1 MANPEQFL
9 QALPAKRIK
18 PADGMS
24 VTADVWEEAHD
35 YHRHQLRAVARLG
48 LGHGVLTG
56 LNVIASDPA
65 DRSVYVTPGA
75 ALDGEGNLIVV
86 SKPVAFNLANA
97 IGDVRLYLSFGESAP
112 RLERLTQD
120 DNALRVRQEYA
131 IEAGDKP
138 PSSAHVELARIL
150 RSAKTAPA
158 TNPRDASH
166 PVENEIDTR
175 FRRVIGPGD
184 AGVLAAGIVQVG
196 RPSPKAVA
204 GINAL
209 ARSAARAG
217 IRVAVDDAVAP
228 GGSLGKYGLIFILA
242 SGAFTLKAD
251 DMKGLY
257 AALQG
262 GATLVAEAA
271 AGDGPAEAGLRD
283 LFQTL
288 GVQLRELG
296 PGHALMG
303 EPHVFGL
310 LPAGAAGAGALLAS
324 DNGVLF
330 SLRDFAT
337 LWQGERADGPASRE
351 EIRAGHE
358 FGQNVLAWA
367 GGRVR

>member
-48 LGHGVLTG
+48 LGHGILTG
-56 LNVIASDPA
+56 LTVIASDPA

-75 ALDGEGNLIVV
+75 ALDGDGNLIVV

-97 IGDVRLYLSFGESAP
+97 IGDVRLFLSFGESAP

-158 TNPRDASH
+158 MNPKDPAH
-166 PVENEIDTR
+166 PIENEIDAR
-175 FRRVIGPGD
+175 FRSAIGPGE
-184 AGVLAAGIVQVG
+184 ARVLAVGIIQVG
-196 RPSPKAVA
+196 GPSPKAVA

-209 ARSAARAG
+209 ARSAGKAG
-217 IRVAVDDAVAP
+217 IRVAVDAAVPP
-228 GGSLGKYGLIFILA
+228 GGALGKYGLIFILA

-257 AALQG
+257 SALQG

-296 PGHALMG
+296 PGHVLLS
-303 EPHVFGL
+303 EPHVFGA

-330 SLRDFAT
+330 SLRDYAT
-337 LWQGERADGPASRE
+337 LWQGERAGGPASRE

-367 GGRVR
+367 GGRAR